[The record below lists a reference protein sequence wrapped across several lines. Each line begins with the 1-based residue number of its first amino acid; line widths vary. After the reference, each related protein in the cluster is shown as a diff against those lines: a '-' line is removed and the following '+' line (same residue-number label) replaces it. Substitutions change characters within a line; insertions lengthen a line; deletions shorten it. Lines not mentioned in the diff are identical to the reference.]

1 MPFSEDKAR
10 DLGIKAFRAEKKP
23 TKYPI
28 NEKHQAFLTVSYW
41 VSCVFKDTGNPF
53 VKKGSK
59 MADEEEEEAMSHPE
73 LMALFRKE
81 LNKLMQDP
89 LLADLPSE
97 PTVEEVNAQLA
108 LEHGRAI
115 VVNVRQMDE
124 VGTILRE
131 FLRFIGPI
139 YMIIDPSKN
148 HDQGYCLRI

>member
-1 MPFSEDKAR
+1 
-10 DLGIKAFRAEKKP
+10 
-23 TKYPI
+23 
-28 NEKHQAFLTVSYW
+28 
-41 VSCVFKDTGNPF
+41 
-53 VKKGSK
+53 